1 MDRLSVME
9 ELGAQFIITGQV
21 SSMTAAY
28 KTRDGKGYYDGSVSY
43 TLKVINPKNGTLIGT
58 KTFQHSGLTGG
69 TGGNKEEAIANTIK
83 SAVYSMR
90 DFVDEYFKMEGTI
103 LEVNSE
109 KKGKAEE
116 VYINLGSMN
125 GVKEAQKFTVYA
137 IREVAGREA
146 KKEIGR
152 LTVKAVEGDDIS
164 LCKVQKGGFMFL
176 LGIFLSATLCGQNY
190 SSEVVFLQQQGNT
203 LTVRALGISEKKKEA
218 ANMALKSA
226 FYTLFYTG
234 VDGVNKGNPMVSTA
248 KPDYDRRF
256 FDENRYSVFV
266 KDYTV
271 TEGPEKQGKQ
281 YRCTVE
287 MTILFDALQ
296 KDLNRNKVQTNLG
309 MAVGTPNSQ
318 VSLPTV
324 TVVPYTRED
333 EDIRAI
339 LDHNQMLSYA
349 VSKMTS
355 EFSSRGY
362 KTKDFLAQLKRAKR
376 NDVLTAGTQSD
387 AVTKMIQNMGADI
400 IVTAKVMTTTD
411 TRRQSEVSL
420 ELTATEFQ
428 TAGNLASATFQSGK
442 YVTTD
447 TIKLTDYALKKVKDE
462 FFTKL
467 QASFNDIV
475 KNGREMAIQ
484 MVLAKSITDWD
495 FDQPLPDG
503 SASFK
508 TVLED
513 WLQVHALNGVYDMSR
528 SNDKVI
534 DMSVQVPIWDEAQG
548 RAYTISRFSTELK
561 NFLDEKL
568 GGEYVASVVTMGQG
582 LTVTIK

>member
-1 MDRLSVME
+1 MMKHC
-9 ELGAQFIITGQV
+9 I
-21 SSMTAAY
+21 
-28 KTRDGKGYYDGSVSY
+28 
-43 TLKVINPKNGTLIGT
+43 
-58 KTFQHSGLTGG
+58 
-69 TGGNKEEAIANTIK
+69 
-83 SAVYSMR
+83 
-90 DFVDEYFKMEGTI
+90 
-103 LEVNSE
+103 
-109 KKGKAEE
+109 
-116 VYINLGSMN
+116 
-125 GVKEAQKFTVYA
+125 
-137 IREVAGREA
+137 
-146 KKEIGR
+146 
-152 LTVKAVEGDDIS
+152 
-164 LCKVQKGGFMFL
+164 MFL
-176 LGIFLSATLCGQNY
+176 LGVILSVNVGGQNY
-190 SSEVVFLQQQGNT
+190 SVEVTFLQQQGNT
-203 LTVRALGISEKKKEA
+203 LTVRSLGVSDKKKEA
-218 ANMALKSA
+218 AAMAMKSA

-234 VDGVNKGNPMVSTA
+234 VDGVNRGNPLISAA

-266 KDYTV
+266 KDYSITD
-271 TEGPEKQGKQ
+271 GPDKQGKQ

-309 MAVGTPNSQ
+309 MAVGTPGSQ

-324 TVVPYTRED
+324 AVLPYTREG
-333 EDIRAI
+333 EDVRHI

-362 KTKDFLAQLKRAKR
+362 KTRDFLAQLKRAVR
-376 NDVLTAGTQSD
+376 NDVLTAGSQSD

-411 TRRQSEVSL
+411 DRRRSEVSL

-442 YVTTD
+442 YTTTD
-447 TIKLTDYALKKVKDE
+447 TIKLADYALKKVREE

-484 MVLAKSITDWD
+484 MVLSKAVTDWD
-495 FDQPLPDG
+495 FDQSLPDG
-503 SASFK
+503 SANFK
-508 TVLED
+508 MELEN
-513 WLQVHALNGVYDMSR
+513 WLQANALNGVYDMSR

-548 RAYTISRFSTELK
+548 RAYTISRFSSELK
-561 NFLDEKL
+561 SFLDDKL

>member
-1 MDRLSVME
+1 ME
-9 ELGAQFIITGQV
+9 
-21 SSMTAAY
+21 S
-28 KTRDGKGYYDGSVSY
+28 
-43 TLKVINPKNGTLIGT
+43 
-58 KTFQHSGLTGG
+58 
-69 TGGNKEEAIANTIK
+69 
-83 SAVYSMR
+83 
-90 DFVDEYFKMEGTI
+90 
-103 LEVNSE
+103 
-109 KKGKAEE
+109 
-116 VYINLGSMN
+116 
-125 GVKEAQKFTVYA
+125 
-137 IREVAGREA
+137 IREIRW
-146 KKEIGR
+146 
-152 LTVKAVEGDDIS
+152 
-164 LCKVQKGGFMFL
+164 FL
-176 LGIFLSATLCGQNY
+176 LQN
-190 SSEVVFLQQQGNT
+190 
-203 LTVRALGISEKKKEA
+203 
-218 ANMALKSA
+218 
-226 FYTLFYTG
+226 
-234 VDGVNKGNPMVSTA
+234 
-248 KPDYDRRF
+248 PDYDRRF

-428 TAGNLASATFQSGK
+428 TAGNLAKRHFPK
-442 YVTTD
+442 
-447 TIKLTDYALKKVKDE
+447 
-462 FFTKL
+462 
-467 QASFNDIV
+467 
-475 KNGREMAIQ
+475 
-484 MVLAKSITDWD
+484 W
-495 FDQPLPDG
+495 
-503 SASFK
+503 
-508 TVLED
+508 
-513 WLQVHALNGVYDMSR
+513 QVRHYR
-528 SNDKVI
+528 
-534 DMSVQVPIWDEAQG
+534 
-548 RAYTISRFSTELK
+548 YH
-561 NFLDEKL
+561 
-568 GGEYVASVVTMGQG
+568 
-582 LTVTIK
+582 

>member
-1 MDRLSVME
+1 
-9 ELGAQFIITGQV
+9 
-21 SSMTAAY
+21 
-28 KTRDGKGYYDGSVSY
+28 
-43 TLKVINPKNGTLIGT
+43 
-58 KTFQHSGLTGG
+58 
-69 TGGNKEEAIANTIK
+69 
-83 SAVYSMR
+83 
-90 DFVDEYFKMEGTI
+90 
-103 LEVNSE
+103 
-109 KKGKAEE
+109 
-116 VYINLGSMN
+116 
-125 GVKEAQKFTVYA
+125 
-137 IREVAGREA
+137 
-146 KKEIGR
+146 
-152 LTVKAVEGDDIS
+152 
-164 LCKVQKGGFMFL
+164 
-176 LGIFLSATLCGQNY
+176 
-190 SSEVVFLQQQGNT
+190 
-203 LTVRALGISEKKKEA
+203 
-218 ANMALKSA
+218 
-226 FYTLFYTG
+226 
-234 VDGVNKGNPMVSTA
+234 
-248 KPDYDRRF
+248 
-256 FDENRYSVFV
+256 
-266 KDYTV
+266 
-271 TEGPEKQGKQ
+271 
-281 YRCTVE
+281 
-287 MTILFDALQ
+287 
-296 KDLNRNKVQTNLG
+296 
-309 MAVGTPNSQ
+309 
-318 VSLPTV
+318 
-324 TVVPYTRED
+324 
-333 EDIRAI
+333 
-339 LDHNQMLSYA
+339 
-349 VSKMTS
+349 
-355 EFSSRGY
+355 
-362 KTKDFLAQLKRAKR
+362 
-376 NDVLTAGTQSD
+376 
-387 AVTKMIQNMGADI
+387 
-400 IVTAKVMTTTD
+400 MTTTD

>member
-1 MDRLSVME
+1 M
-9 ELGAQFIITGQV
+9 
-21 SSMTAAY
+21 
-28 KTRDGKGYYDGSVSY
+28 
-43 TLKVINPKNGTLIGT
+43 
-58 KTFQHSGLTGG
+58 
-69 TGGNKEEAIANTIK
+69 
-83 SAVYSMR
+83 
-90 DFVDEYFKMEGTI
+90 
-103 LEVNSE
+103 
-109 KKGKAEE
+109 
-116 VYINLGSMN
+116 
-125 GVKEAQKFTVYA
+125 
-137 IREVAGREA
+137 
-146 KKEIGR
+146 
-152 LTVKAVEGDDIS
+152 
-164 LCKVQKGGFMFL
+164 
-176 LGIFLSATLCGQNY
+176 LCGQNY

-203 LTVRALGISEKKKEA
+203 LTVRSLGVSEKKKEA
-218 ANMALKSA
+218 AEMALKSA

-234 VDGVNKGNPMVSTA
+234 VDGVNRGNPLISDA

-256 FDENRYSVFV
+256 FEEGRYSIFV
-266 KDYTV
+266 KDYVV
-271 TEGPEKQGKQ
+271 TEGPEKQGKR

-287 MTILFDALQ
+287 MTILFNALQ
-296 KDLNRNKVQTNLG
+296 KDLNRNRVQTNLG
-309 MAVGTPNSQ
+309 MAVGTPDRQ

-324 TVVPYTRED
+324 TVVPYARED
-333 EDIRAI
+333 EDVRAI

-376 NDVLTAGTQSD
+376 NDVLTAGSQSD
-387 AVTKMIQNMGADI
+387 AVAKMIQNMGADI
-400 IVTAKVMTTTD
+400 IVTAKVMATTD
-411 TRRQSEVSL
+411 ASRRSEVSL
-420 ELTATEFQ
+420 ELSAIEFQ
-428 TAGNLASATFQSGK
+428 TAGTLSSATYQSGK

-467 QASFNDIV
+467 QASFNNMV
-475 KNGREMAIQ
+475 KNGREMAVQ
-484 MVLAKSITDWD
+484 MVLSKSVTDWD

-503 SASFK
+503 SAAFK

-513 WLQVHALNGVYDMSR
+513 WLQANALNGVYDMSR

-534 DMSVQVPIWDEAQG
+534 DLSVQVPIWDEAQG

>member
-1 MDRLSVME
+1 M
-9 ELGAQFIITGQV
+9 
-21 SSMTAAY
+21 
-28 KTRDGKGYYDGSVSY
+28 K
-43 TLKVINPKNGTLIGT
+43 
-58 KTFQHSGLTGG
+58 H
-69 TGGNKEEAIANTIK
+69 
-83 SAVYSMR
+83 
-90 DFVDEYFKMEGTI
+90 
-103 LEVNSE
+103 
-109 KKGKAEE
+109 
-116 VYINLGSMN
+116 
-125 GVKEAQKFTVYA
+125 
-137 IREVAGREA
+137 
-146 KKEIGR
+146 
-152 LTVKAVEGDDIS
+152 
-164 LCKVQKGGFMFL
+164 CFMFL

-234 VDGVNKGNPMVSTA
+234 VDGVNKGNPMISTA

-266 KDYTV
+266 KDYTI

-309 MAVGTPNSQ
+309 MAVGTPGSQ

-411 TRRQSEVSL
+411 ARRQSEVSL

-428 TAGNLASATFQSGK
+428 TAGNLASATFQSGR

-513 WLQVHALNGVYDMSR
+513 WLQAHALNGVYDMSR

>member
-1 MDRLSVME
+1 
-9 ELGAQFIITGQV
+9 
-21 SSMTAAY
+21 
-28 KTRDGKGYYDGSVSY
+28 
-43 TLKVINPKNGTLIGT
+43 
-58 KTFQHSGLTGG
+58 
-69 TGGNKEEAIANTIK
+69 
-83 SAVYSMR
+83 
-90 DFVDEYFKMEGTI
+90 
-103 LEVNSE
+103 
-109 KKGKAEE
+109 
-116 VYINLGSMN
+116 
-125 GVKEAQKFTVYA
+125 
-137 IREVAGREA
+137 
-146 KKEIGR
+146 
-152 LTVKAVEGDDIS
+152 
-164 LCKVQKGGFMFL
+164 
-176 LGIFLSATLCGQNY
+176 
-190 SSEVVFLQQQGNT
+190 
-203 LTVRALGISEKKKEA
+203 
-218 ANMALKSA
+218 
-226 FYTLFYTG
+226 
-234 VDGVNKGNPMVSTA
+234 
-248 KPDYDRRF
+248 
-256 FDENRYSVFV
+256 
-266 KDYTV
+266 
-271 TEGPEKQGKQ
+271 
-281 YRCTVE
+281 
-287 MTILFDALQ
+287 
-296 KDLNRNKVQTNLG
+296 
-309 MAVGTPNSQ
+309 
-318 VSLPTV
+318 
-324 TVVPYTRED
+324 
-333 EDIRAI
+333 
-339 LDHNQMLSYA
+339 MLSYA

-447 TIKLTDYALKKVKDE
+447 TIKLTDYALKKGKDE